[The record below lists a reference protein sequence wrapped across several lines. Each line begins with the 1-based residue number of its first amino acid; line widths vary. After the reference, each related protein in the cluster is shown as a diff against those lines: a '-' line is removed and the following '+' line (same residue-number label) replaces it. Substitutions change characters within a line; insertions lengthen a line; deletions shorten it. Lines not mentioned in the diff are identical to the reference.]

1 MALAVSMLLGI
12 KSPNIWDYQLIFIYL
27 QQIKNDLM
35 GTMSKIQELRARR
48 RVYQAQKTK
57 EYKQRIAAYLSDA
70 DKRILFSGEGFI
82 RVPEEEAKREKIDVY
97 PYLIQ

>member
-1 MALAVSMLLGI
+1 
-12 KSPNIWDYQLIFIYL
+12 
-27 QQIKNDLM
+27 M

-48 RVYQAQKTK
+48 RAYQAQKTK

-97 PYLIQ
+97 PYLFVKKVTEPWDGPQGFLLYKYLYSFKSPKSHQTYWV